1 MTGDLTPV
9 TGLPA
14 GLTDD
19 DVDRIEAAA
28 AASRSPAT
36 RRAYSSAWRGWEAW
50 CAGRGVPPI
59 PADPV
64 LIAARIT
71 ELAAAGRSTSTID
84 VLLAALRAVHRDAGL
99 DSPTADAGVERVRA
113 GLRRR
118 TGTAPRHQ
126 AHPLSTDE
134 IRRIVVTIDDDS
146 LRGKRDRA
154 LILVGFA
161 GALRRSE
168 IVGLRVDDLSWRS
181 QGIVLTIRRSK
192 GDQEGVGQI
201 VGIARGQHR
210 ETDPMAAVRL
220 WLTEA
225 ELSDADPLFCPVAW
239 SDRRA
244 IMRPLSGSD
253 VARIL
258 CGRAADAGLGDLPIS
273 GHSLRAGHA
282 TVAAEHGVPAER
294 IARTTRHANLATLAR
309 YVRPGQ
315 VLGDTSSA
323 DLGL

>member
-9 TGLPA
+9 PRLPA
-14 GLTDD
+14 GLTAA
-19 DVDRIEAAA
+19 DVDRIAAAA

-36 RRAYSSAWRGWEAW
+36 RRAYSSAWRGWESW

-64 LIAARIT
+64 LVAARIT
-71 ELAAAGRSTSTID
+71 ELAEAGRSTSTID

-126 AHPLSTDE
+126 AHPLTTEE
-134 IRRIVVTIDDDS
+134 IRRIVVTIDADS

-161 GALRRSE
+161 AALRRSE
-168 IVGLRVDDLSWRS
+168 IVGLRVNDLAWRS
-181 QGIVLTIRRSK
+181 QGIVMTIRRSK

-220 WLTEA
+220 WLTGA
-225 ELSDADPLFCPVAW
+225 ELSAGDPLFCPVAW

-244 IMRPLSGSD
+244 IIRPLSGAD
-253 VARIL
+253 VSRIL
-258 CGRAADAGLGDLPIS
+258 RGRAADAGLGDLPIS